1 MNLIFAFVKVV
12 ERGRQKQQQQG
23 GFLKKN
29 PAFQNLI
36 IEVEPEVDVL
46 LLPHMS
52 DHGGLPA
59 VPVHGQINKVDL
71 GNGQIDLKSNQLIAN
86 DCS

>member
-1 MNLIFAFVKVV
+1 MLSEEGKSSNNKEAFYKDILFV
-12 ERGRQKQQQQG
+12 
-23 GFLKKN
+23 
-29 PAFQNLI
+29 NLI
-36 IEVEPEVDVL
+36 IELEPEVDVL